1 MPYARTTTGAHVATE
16 LVALYRHQLEGCR
29 LERGESCLIIT
40 DTAWDATAS
49 AACLGAALALDAK
62 PIILTL
68 PYGSPFPGA
77 TLASTMAEADL
88 IVGVTTHRLHYDP
101 HLRAALDGGA
111 RALLAVQPTHVLHR
125 LAADSGVVARTRSG
139 AERLAK
145 ATTLTI
151 GSERGTELSMAVS
164 NRPALAHYGVADE
177 PGHFDFWG
185 AAMVE
190 IAPLEGS
197 VEGTLVLGRGDQIFH
212 LGRYVDEQVTI
223 QFERGRAVAIEGGQW
238 NGDISLETGPTVCTL
253 FAQMPAARDTW
264 KHPNNLSRWGASLSI
279 SRGARIQTGDL
290 LLPKQMDGALLWQ
303 AALGTS
309 WAQSPRK
316 RTKEV
321 ETGRRAQTRKAP
333 PQYGKR
339 DVPSDSETPRSK
351 PKTGVL
357 PLDDGP

>member
-77 TLASTMAEADL
+77 VLASTMAEADL
-88 IVGVTTHRLHYDP
+88 IVGVTTYRLHYDP

-125 LAADSGVVARTRSG
+125 LAADSEVVARTRSG

-223 QFERGRAVAIEGGQW
+223 QFERGRAVAIEGGLDALLLKTHLASYRDPNAFLAGHIAWGTDHRASWTAPLVQFP
-238 NGDISLETGPTVCTL
+238 ETGAGNADTEGFLGSVQVEL
-253 FAQMPAARDTW
+253 GSNDDQYFGGSISSAAHIGLCLLEASVALDGEPVITEGRFV
-264 KHPNNLSRWGASLSI
+264 GSLS
-279 SRGARIQTGDL
+279 GCQPEDAT
-290 LLPKQMDGALLWQ
+290 
-303 AALGTS
+303 T
-309 WAQSPRK
+309 
-316 RTKEV
+316 
-321 ETGRRAQTRKAP
+321 
-333 PQYGKR
+333 
-339 DVPSDSETPRSK
+339 
-351 PKTGVL
+351 
-357 PLDDGP
+357 